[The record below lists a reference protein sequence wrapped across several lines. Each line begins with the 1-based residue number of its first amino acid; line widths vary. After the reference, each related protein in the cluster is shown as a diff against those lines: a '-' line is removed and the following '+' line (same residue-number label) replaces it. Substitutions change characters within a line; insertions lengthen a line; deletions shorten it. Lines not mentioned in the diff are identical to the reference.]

1 MRMRRVLAVGLAAA
15 GLMSLTGC
23 GAFFQCEGKASCPA
37 TTGGSGS
44 STVTNYVYASNSA
57 SGSTFLNGYNLS
69 GGTLATATT
78 GSPYSLGYTPIA
90 MAVTPANT
98 FLYVAVDSALGTTSI
113 PGGMYVYAIGTGGA
127 LTIANSGGVV
137 GAGNYTAMDISPD
150 GQWLFALDTTGLIL
164 YEYQINASTGAL
176 GTPNTISIT
185 PNNTNAVTPVAV
197 KVAPSANF
205 VVASL
210 GTAGDVIYSF
220 NTSSGLVGATVSG
233 IGTGSATVGDY
244 AVAIDSNN
252 NIYLART
259 TGVAVYTATSVG
271 APTLV
276 NTYASGNGPHSIALK
291 TGFAYAGNQTDSTI
305 SGYAVATGPV
315 LTAVSGATSAPAA
328 VRSLAFDK
336 SGTYL
341 LANGYG
347 ASVGLEMY
355 TIGTTGA
362 LTSVGSV
369 GTGTN
374 TAIPAVV
381 ALTH

>member
-1 MRMRRVLAVGLAAA
+1 MMMRRVLAMGLAA
-15 GLMSLTGC
+15 GLLSLTGC
-23 GAFFQCEGKASCPA
+23 AGFFVCQKASCPA
-37 TTGGSGS
+37 SSSS
-44 STVTNYVYASNSA
+44 STVTNYAYVSNSA
-57 SGSTFLNGYNLS
+57 SGSTYINGYNLS
-69 GGTLATATT
+69 GGNLSTATT

-90 MAVTPANT
+90 MAVNPADT

-113 PGGMYVYAIGTGGA
+113 PNGMYVYSIGTGGA
-127 LTIANSGGVV
+127 LTIANSGSAV
-137 GAGNYTAMDISPD
+137 GAGNYTAIDISPD

-164 YEYQINASTGAL
+164 YEYQINSSTGVLTL
-176 GTPNTISIT
+176 GNTISIS
-185 PNNTNAVTPVAV
+185 PGNANAVTPVAV

-205 VVASL
+205 VVATL

-220 NTSSGLVGATVSG
+220 NTSTGLLGATISG
-233 IGTGSATVGDY
+233 INTGSTSVGDY
-244 AVAIDSNN
+244 AVAIDSSN

-259 TGVAVYTATSVG
+259 TGVVVYTATSLG

-276 NTYASGNGPHSIALK
+276 NTYASGNGPHSIAVT

-305 SGYAVATGPV
+305 SGYSVASGPV
-315 LTAVSGATSAPAA
+315 LTSVSGAVSAPAA
-328 VRSLAFDK
+328 VRSVAFDK

-347 ASVGLEMY
+347 SSVGLELY